1 MNKALFSSNRQDWET
16 PPDFFKKYDDS
27 FRFTLDAC
35 AMPQNAKCRQY
46 FTKEDDGLTKDWGGH
61 RVWCNPPYGREISKW
76 VKKAS
81 EEAQKPHT
89 IVVML
94 LPARTDTAWFHDYI
108 LGQAAIEFIRGRI
121 KFVGASASA
130 PFPSL
135 VVFFGDDVVHSKS

>member
-16 PPDFFKKYDDS
+16 PTDFFKKYDDG
-27 FRFTLDAC
+27 FNFTLDAC
-35 AMPQNAKCRQY
+35 ATPQNAKCGKY
-46 FTKEDDGLTKDWGGH
+46 FTKEDDGLTKDWGGN
-61 RVWCNPPYGREISKW
+61 RVWCNPPYGCEISKW

-108 LGQAAIEFIRGRI
+108 LGKASIQFIRGRI
-121 KFVGASASA
+121 KFVGATTSA
-130 PFPSL
+130 PFPSM
-135 VVFFGDDVVHSKS
+135 VVTFASAMFVPK